1 MNEKKE
7 ALRMEILKYI
17 EKHSRVELGE
27 LAVLVGVEAVSYT
40 HLRPAYRLRQLYERG
55 IQKRVHDP
63 ESYAVKNLVSC

>member
-27 LAVLVGVEAVSYT
+27 LADRKSVV
-40 HLRPAYRLRQLYERG
+40 
-55 IQKRVHDP
+55 
-63 ESYAVKNLVSC
+63 

>member
-27 LAVLVGVEAVSYT
+27 LAVLVGVEETDVANS
-40 HLRPAYRLRQLYERG
+40 G
-55 IQKRVHDP
+55 IVVNASNMAFNAFPSKLQ
-63 ESYAVKNLVSC
+63 E

>member
-27 LAVLVGVEAVSYT
+27 LAVLVGVEETDVANEIADMEKEKIICGYHTPVSYT
-40 HLRPAYRLRQLYERG
+40 HLTLPTKA
-55 IQKRVHDP
+55 
-63 ESYAVKNLVSC
+63 